1 MHVIKISHVYIVT
14 CGINM
19 LWKYHSIKYVEM
31 TAKIAL

>member
-14 CGINM
+14 CDINM